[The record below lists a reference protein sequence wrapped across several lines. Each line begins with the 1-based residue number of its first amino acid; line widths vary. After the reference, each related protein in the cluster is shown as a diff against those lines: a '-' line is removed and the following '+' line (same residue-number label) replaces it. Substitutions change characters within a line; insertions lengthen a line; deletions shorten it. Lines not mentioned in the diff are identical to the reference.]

1 MQSSFGGKKGCFG
14 IQVEMTILKT
24 EGAELR
30 AGNACVRIFIL
41 WMLVEA
47 LSVDKFACKS
57 VESKRTIP
65 G

>member
-1 MQSSFGGKKGCFG
+1 MQSSLGGKKGCFG

-47 LSVDKFACKS
+47 LRVDKFACKS